1 MATNLQL
8 LYLLNQALFLSA
20 INKDG
25 QLQLSTP
32 TKWKTCSR
40 DCFPPQGCHWWH
52 AHPLSVQQ
60 HSVWEPRCSS
70 LTFHC
75 IFFHTI
81 LAKDA
86 VETPH
91 ASGVAFFSSR
101 FLKVKQIL
109 QIFIPTGSENVFLW
123 LTLSLL
129 NWQMKKMGVRTWGLS
144 AAPLSLMSFHPSF
157 NTKSS
162 RSAVCLSAALLL
174 LLDQLLKNRTL
185 AFILEWKRHNYT
197 RSCDKL
203 LFNNMIVLFTK
214 NKVKHDCI
222 HSGKT
227 HGAAWLAASMPE
239 AGVLWRVW
247 LPSHSERISRC

>member
-32 TKWKTCSR
+32 TKWKTCSC

-52 AHPLSVQQ
+52 ANPLSLCLSVQQ

-75 IFFHTI
+75 IFFHTN
-81 LAKDA
+81 LANERRSGD
-86 VETPH
+86 TPRLRC
-91 ASGVAFFSSR
+91 SFFFSR

-109 QIFIPTGSENVFLW
+109 QIFIPTGSEDVFLW

-157 NTKSS
+157 NTKAHEVPSVS
-162 RSAVCLSAALLL
+162 LLL
-174 LLDQLLKNRTL
+174 FFFFLTNC
-185 AFILEWKRHNYT
+185 WKIELW
-197 RSCDKL
+197 L
-203 LFNNMIVLFTK
+203 LF
-214 NKVKHDCI
+214 
-222 HSGKT
+222 
-227 HGAAWLAASMPE
+227 
-239 AGVLWRVW
+239 
-247 LPSHSERISRC
+247 